1 MADISHSVLMAAQK
15 RLRQR
20 GFHFSESIILDREF
34 RAIWVALKAH
44 PFCDGWVH
52 VSDADLF
59 NLKDW
64 TASCLDTVFRTCIR
78 VIEPRL
84 ATDHGAPLPDEWLA
98 CKVIEA
104 LVQTEPR
111 WKVLSFFTEDADDQ
125 ECFVWFLYIYVNGR
139 KGYIENGNNDPGNLS
154 KCEAW
159 LLSTVDKLLLLFK
172 GDASRKAAASC
183 DITQHKGLIPNT
195 DARPSTLDTNRK
207 SASMVEQLNSNVKHV
222 QKRLDELESTV
233 ETRFKQVCLKIDA
246 QRAFAKEAMSE
257 QALAES
263 SSIKDLSTK
272 TNDEL
277 ISVAAAC
284 SQMTEAVTT
293 LIAKLDCQEKKIDEL
308 KTRANAREVKAGIS
322 KKTHTIE
329 AAMDKST
336 QTTGAGSDKESQTI
350 EFEESFHRQPLNAAA
365 TRQDLQRVR
374 QTASHAGPSPA
385 EDTHSSGRH
394 NVCRKTDLPGN
405 LSLVVLPTSADSI
418 ETTQNQATRIKTTV
432 ETAPSEIAS
441 AKPYTPGKKD
451 VATKQENA
459 TSLVDI
465 LDSAPEPLDKAVQDI
480 LDLEKI
486 MASFSL

>member
-1 MADISHSVLMAAQK
+1 
-15 RLRQR
+15 
-20 GFHFSESIILDREF
+20 
-34 RAIWVALKAH
+34 
-44 PFCDGWVH
+44 
-52 VSDADLF
+52 
-59 NLKDW
+59 
-64 TASCLDTVFRTCIR
+64 
-78 VIEPRL
+78 
-84 ATDHGAPLPDEWLA
+84 
-98 CKVIEA
+98 
-104 LVQTEPR
+104 
-111 WKVLSFFTEDADDQ
+111 
-125 ECFVWFLYIYVNGR
+125 
-139 KGYIENGNNDPGNLS
+139 
-154 KCEAW
+154 
-159 LLSTVDKLLLLFK
+159 
-172 GDASRKAAASC
+172 
-183 DITQHKGLIPNT
+183 
-195 DARPSTLDTNRK
+195 
-207 SASMVEQLNSNVKHV
+207 
-222 QKRLDELESTV
+222 
-233 ETRFKQVCLKIDA
+233 
-246 QRAFAKEAMSE
+246 
-257 QALAES
+257 
-263 SSIKDLSTK
+263 
-272 TNDEL
+272 
-277 ISVAAAC
+277 
-284 SQMTEAVTT
+284 MTEAVTT